1 MKLRLDFLKTHRQGR
16 ITVLLIV
23 FGLVV
28 MPFLI
33 YLAGRL
39 TLGPSEAGLS
49 GFLKTLYGSL
59 LTLRPTAWALLF
71 GPCLLYWILRL
82 TSRPLR
88 RRRRTS

>member
-1 MKLRLDFLKTHRQGR
+1 MKLRLDFLRTHRQGR

-23 FGLVV
+23 FGLFV

-33 YLAGRL
+33 YLVGRL

-59 LTLRPTAWALLF
+59 LNLAPSAWALLF

-82 TSRPLR
+82 ASRPLR
-88 RRRRTS
+88 RSRRNS